1 MSYDVKPSKGAG
13 IRAFYKVT
21 PSTASEG
28 TSDIDKHLTSLADLE
43 KTVEKSGLGRVITD
57 AVPGLQTPTKKESVK
72 FEFISLSKGENEPVE
87 LYYSAD
93 GKQDTLRRRL
103 KSVYPSSFDIEKVHL
118 DLGHN
123 LIEPIPLS
131 IDEFKDRLK
140 ADQLYRNKEEY
151 FDFIQRHGEIE
162 SGETP
167 PTVTALDAATAINL
181 DEALGHNGDETE
193 SGDDAEGDT
202 NNEGV
207 YEKQKKGLPW
217 FDRKNTNDLEEHF
230 DIDDEDSTKEPTS
243 FVHSVDTIEASPSSA
258 ESDSEA
264 NRESRDPFS
273 AMETDSSE
281 PDTKPDDE
289 QQTTDSGGG
298 LSGEAE
304 GEGPSGDISPD
315 GGATS
320 SVNSTDTSPKTSSD
334 SPEDS
339 ESGTEADGN
348 TDEVEEAVSA
358 SSEEREPNEGF
369 SFGESDE
376 EQSHDEDEDERVVYE
391 DGDTTYPLRI
401 VIEDEYLTGVV
412 KLNHPDTIPE
422 NEPLVTLDGP
432 TMNKNGE
439 ILVRPSVEY
448 TEPNATRWY
457 GQEETTKDWMTTLDT
472 ATESNPEYDSENHDE
487 EIDSP
492 EALQTLFTHLEE
504 AADPTAYQVVFEAKP
519 DWDKQAQRRKKNIRS
534 GEFDEPWLEKYVL
547 GGTSTDEDRDL
558 KAYEYR
564 RIKLIENKRPRETFD
579 INIRAISL
587 APKEDFSNDASD
599 PTEPPG
605 EKQDRI
611 RETMQSLTPLLDPL
625 DGVYYG
631 IKGEVAAKGD
641 NGMSINPTA
650 DEVVTNFFERNIVR
664 TEDRRGAFTSL
675 NLWNDP
681 KQHPEIVVNGR
692 ELGEL
697 IIIPSGED
705 MDSDVFRS
713 TGTRDKDIEPLRR
726 PRPEIHKGFSDGM
739 ALGYAYDENGIPED
753 DPTCLPEEKLTNH
766 WALFGASG
774 SGKTVNTISM
784 LLSAHANTSGPTI
797 LVDPKQG
804 NMVENY
810 CKSHLARFGNI
821 RDVKVFNVPETL
833 PAIPFFDIRPHL
845 HEGMNRDDAIQQKVD
860 EFHMVMEMIDS
871 NYSTAYVAKTVLGAL
886 IKARF
891 DAKYGD
897 SHYTL
902 DDLYSLAV
910 DLYANQNLPR
920 VSHQPQVEHILSN
933 QLHNSEQDFK
943 NTMQAVI
950 NRLDDLQEDINL
962 YRLFNQNPEWDDE
975 NGTYKF
981 NRMTPEK
988 YERAEESDNV
998 DIEDVDLP
1006 KSALD
1011 FREFLDTDTV
1021 FLFDT
1026 GNFVRDESQQAF
1038 SMYILSALWGAVR
1051 ARYNDRDSHE
1061 TIDHTVK
1068 VVIDESAPIVSTELV
1083 TNTLIPEGREF
1094 GLSLGMIM
1102 QFPGQVAN
1110 QGVEGSFDELKN
1122 NVQSKIYG
1130 HIDPNRS
1137 IADSLIHGKKD
1148 ASAIKNKIRRLR
1160 GGEWIVDLP
1169 EPEFGVDV
1177 PPPFSLKS
1185 LEIPEGH
1192 PEGDSPFNDSERELF
1207 YERYSTRKSG
1217 TQNRYGFTRPDP
1229 EDLDDDGEV
1238 TELNTGSDI
1247 DSDDSEP
1254 EEPEESE
1261 ASTPDAGTED
1271 ADSKSGF
1278 TDGIFGETSTNG
1290 DAIASTESGPVS
1302 QSDTAPTD
1310 ASAQSERVADSSSNT
1325 GAEASETSSNTN
1337 GSEDSDPLFEDIAPF
1352 PATEIND
1359 ILSSNDMTS
1368 PDGVQTAA
1376 FDVESKY
1383 GADTEEFHRALVTL
1397 SNQAEAYGTHVT
1409 PAELWEAFKHSGGR
1423 NTDSGTQPTDVSDVD
1438 DPQEESSVNAND
1450 FTDHSKLASSK
1461 SDSDNEESTSEPETE
1476 DETTMNQE
1484 SAEADSTVEQPVS
1497 ESGED
1502 DTSSKDA
1509 DSSEGLDTDLNISD
1523 EVAKKANEAVEEIE
1537 PEPDSQD
1544 HKQSPADVSLETPV
1558 RKNGS
1563 LLSREEREDLGLSR
1577 DDVEFMALVADAFR
1591 DELEGYELTETMK
1604 NFDDRAGEP
1613 DLEKLQDE
1621 GYIDPATVLR
1631 QKYYSLTRDGWRLIN
1646 NGVPGNKFGD
1656 HMEKIGHRV
1665 GVFLLSR
1672 ALSELPGVTIS
1683 EYEEHDGETYDVI
1696 GYNKDGSIHLVG
1708 EVETQSNNKTA
1719 VVDDYQKLAAAP
1731 GEAVWA
1737 FPSHSTLEEVWNTLV
1752 DQEMVD
1758 PASGRVDR
1766 AQFLQDWLDE
1776 NPEDGIH
1783 KVRSYSQLKDSVTGG
1798 N

>member
-1 MSYDVKPSKGAG
+1 MSYDVKPSSGAG
-13 IRAFYKVT
+13 IREFYKVT

-43 KTVEKSGLGRVITD
+43 KTVEKSGIGRAISD
-57 AVPGLQTPTKKESVK
+57 AVPGVPTPQKQESIT
-72 FEFISLSKGENEPVE
+72 FEFIALSKGEDEAVE

-93 GKQDTLRRRL
+93 GKRDTLKMRL
-103 KSVYPSSFDIEKVHL
+103 KAIYPSSFEIEKVHL

-123 LIEPIPLS
+123 LIEPIRLS
-131 IDEFKDRLK
+131 EEEFKTRLK
-140 ADQLYRNKEEY
+140 ADQLYRDKEEY
-151 FDFIQRHGEIE
+151 LDITQRHGEVDN
-162 SGETP
+162 SSET
-167 PTVTALDAATAINL
+167 PTVTGVDAAVAINL
-181 DEALGHNGDETE
+181 DEISTSEEDNDDTEDE
-193 SGDDAEGDT
+193 DT
-202 NNEGV
+202 GENTGQNP
-207 YEKQKKGLPW
+207 PW
-217 FDRKNTNDLEEHF
+217 FDRKNKDELIDALELDTETSETVHFVWSEDTVKRDSDSTDSDDGLGDPGDGPTGLLKDLSEADDLEEPSEQ
-230 DIDDEDSTKEPTS
+230 EDS
-243 FVHSVDTIEASPSSA
+243 
-258 ESDSEA
+258 
-264 NRESRDPFS
+264 
-273 AMETDSSE
+273 
-281 PDTKPDDE
+281 DD
-289 QQTTDSGGG
+289 
-298 LSGEAE
+298 
-304 GEGPSGDISPD
+304 DIFTD
-315 GGATS
+315 GGAKS
-320 SVNSTDTSPKTSSD
+320 SMNSKGDSED
-334 SPEDS
+334 SPEDPDTSTESQTESAES
-339 ESGTEADGN
+339 ERSNPDTSGD
-348 TDEVEEAVSA
+348 DENKEG
-358 SSEEREPNEGF
+358 PDDGF
-369 SFGESDE
+369 SFGDSEADDSVDE
-376 EQSHDEDEDERVVYE
+376 PEDDRRLYE
-391 DGDTTYPLRI
+391 DGEMVHPLRV
-401 VIEDEYLTGVV
+401 VIDGEDITGVV

-422 NEPLVTLDGP
+422 NEPLVTIDGP
-432 TMNKNGE
+432 TMTREGD

-457 GQEETTKDWMTTLDT
+457 GKEDTTKDWMTTLDT

-487 EIDSP
+487 EIGSP

-504 AADPTAYQVVFEAKP
+504 ATDPTAYQVVFESKP
-519 DWDKQAQRRKKNIRS
+519 AWDKKAQRRKKNIRS
-534 GEFDEPWLEKYVL
+534 GEFDEPWLEKYVF
-547 GGTSTDEDRDL
+547 TDSPKDEDRDL

-587 APKEDFSNDASD
+587 APKSDFSNDASD

-664 TEDRRGAFTSL
+664 TEDRRGTFTSL

-713 TGTRDKDIEPLRR
+713 TGTRDEDIEPLRR

-753 DPTCLPEEKLTNH
+753 NPTCLPEEKLTNH

-784 LLSAHANTSGPTI
+784 LLSAHANTTGPTI

-810 CKSHLARFGNI
+810 CKSHIARFGDL
-821 RDVKVFNVPETL
+821 RDVKVFDVPETL

-845 HEGMNRDDAIQQKVD
+845 NEGMNRDDAIQQKVD

-933 QLHNSEQDFK
+933 QLNNSEQDFK

-981 NRMTPEK
+981 NGTTREQYK
-988 YERAEESDNV
+988 KAKENDNV
-998 DIEDVDLP
+998 DIEDIDPP

-1011 FREFLDTDTV
+1011 FRQFLDTDTI

-1051 ARYNDRDSHE
+1051 ARYSDRDSHE

-1110 QGVEGSFDELKN
+1110 HGVEGSFDELKN

-1169 EPEFGVDV
+1169 EPKFGVDV

-1185 LEIPEGH
+1185 LDIPEGH
-1192 PEGDSPFNDSERELF
+1192 PEGESPFNDSERERF
-1207 YERYSTRKSG
+1207 YDRYSSRESNTR
-1217 TQNRYGFTRPDP
+1217 NRYGFTRPDP
-1229 EDLDDDGEV
+1229 EEVEDNEEAFAGFSTGSELDDEDSPDGEE
-1238 TELNTGSDI
+1238 TE
-1247 DSDDSEP
+1247 ER
-1254 EEPEESE
+1254 
-1261 ASTPDAGTED
+1261 AVDAENED
-1271 ADSKSGF
+1271 ADTQSGF
-1278 TDGIFGETSTNG
+1278 ADAIFDSGSTEDNRVESDNAIRADQPDTESSEYLAESETEIDQSSHESSETGNKEDSTDTST
-1290 DAIASTESGPVS
+1290 
-1302 QSDTAPTD
+1302 
-1310 ASAQSERVADSSSNT
+1310 
-1325 GAEASETSSNTN
+1325 
-1337 GSEDSDPLFEDIAPF
+1337 DSDLAQEFDDLSPLQAVKFMGILGNNDLGSLDGLQSAVFEL
-1352 PATEIND
+1352 E
-1359 ILSSNDMTS
+1359 
-1368 PDGVQTAA
+1368 Q
-1376 FDVESKY
+1376 KY
-1383 GADTEEFHRALVTL
+1383 GAESEEFRRSLITLSQQAEADGIEISPTELWDTIESSSEDNTDTTSVDDVEDPVQAGNPNAIDIASESDFISSDGDSDRADSTSETNTKSNSPVDQTSSTTAESAKQPDSLGDTEE
-1397 SNQAEAYGTHVT
+1397 
-1409 PAELWEAFKHSGGR
+1409 
-1423 NTDSGTQPTDVSDVD
+1423 NTVGENNS
-1438 DPQEESSVNAND
+1438 
-1450 FTDHSKLASSK
+1450 
-1461 SDSDNEESTSEPETE
+1461 TE
-1476 DETTMNQE
+1476 DY
-1484 SAEADSTVEQPVS
+1484 
-1497 ESGED
+1497 
-1502 DTSSKDA
+1502 DTS
-1509 DSSEGLDTDLNISD
+1509 LNISSESMEKVD
-1523 EVAKKANEAVEEIE
+1523 EVAKEHASKQSDNSDDHGDQVETESE
-1537 PEPDSQD
+1537 TDSQAN
-1544 HKQSPADVSLETPV
+1544 QRFPADVSLETPV

-1563 LLSREEREDLGLSR
+1563 LLSSEERDELGLSR
-1577 DDVEFMALVADAFR
+1577 DDVEFMAIIADAFR
-1591 DELEGYELTETMK
+1591 GELEGYELGETMK
-1604 NFDDRAGEP
+1604 NLKERAGEP
-1613 DLEKLQDE
+1613 NLDKLDEE
-1621 GYIDPATVLR
+1621 GYIDPTTVLR
-1631 QKYYSLTRDGWRLIN
+1631 KKHYSLTRDGWRLIN

-1665 GVFLLSR
+1665 GVYLLSS

-1683 EYEEHDGETYDVI
+1683 EYEEYEGETYDVV
-1696 GYNKDGSIHLVG
+1696 GYSEDGSIEFVG
-1708 EVETQSNNKTA
+1708 EVETKSNNRKA
-1719 VVDDYQKLAAAP
+1719 AVDDYQKLAEAP
-1731 GEAVWA
+1731 GESIWA
-1737 FPSHSTLEEVWNTLV
+1737 CPSHSTLQEVWNALV
-1752 DQEMVD
+1752 DQDVVE
-1758 PASGRVDR
+1758 PADGTVDR
-1766 AQFLQDWLDE
+1766 AQFLQKYLDE

-1783 KVRSYSQLKDSVTGG
+1783 KVWTYSQLESKVIGE
-1798 N
+1798 

>member
-1 MSYDVKPSKGAG
+1 M
-13 IRAFYKVT
+13 
-21 PSTASEG
+21 
-28 TSDIDKHLTSLADLE
+28 
-43 KTVEKSGLGRVITD
+43 
-57 AVPGLQTPTKKESVK
+57 
-72 FEFISLSKGENEPVE
+72 E

-93 GKQDTLRRRL
+93 GKHDTLKMRL

-123 LIEPIPLS
+123 LIEPIPIS
-131 IDEFKDRLK
+131 IDEFKARLK
-140 ADQLYRNKEEY
+140 ADQLYRDKEEY
-151 FDFIQRHGEIE
+151 LDIINRHGEIDNEE
-162 SGETP
+162 ST
-167 PTVTALDAATAINL
+167 PTVTGVQAVAAINL
-181 DEALGHNGDETE
+181 DEALDDNSEETDGE
-193 SGDDAEGDT
+193 AT
-202 NNEGV
+202 
-207 YEKQKKGLPW
+207 EKLSDNLPW
-217 FDRKNTNDLEEHF
+217 FDRKTTQNLRDKLGVEPETYNDSADHFIQSKGRIHASTGSPESDLDGETNSPESTEGERSKSTDPFAAQSASEEASENKS
-230 DIDDEDSTKEPTS
+230 DNQWAESENSGESVESDEDIST
-243 FVHSVDTIEASPSSA
+243 
-258 ESDSEA
+258 
-264 NRESRDPFS
+264 
-273 AMETDSSE
+273 
-281 PDTKPDDE
+281 
-289 QQTTDSGGG
+289 
-298 LSGEAE
+298 
-304 GEGPSGDISPD
+304 D
-315 GGATS
+315 GGTKGSMDGADTSTTS
-320 SVNSTDTSPKTSSD
+320 STD

-339 ESGTEADGN
+339 EDKPSSDNNSTGETASAAAMEDETDDQFSLGDGDRSETS
-348 TDEVEEAVSA
+348 TDEDDDRA
-358 SSEEREPNEGF
+358 
-369 SFGESDE
+369 
-376 EQSHDEDEDERVVYE
+376 VYE
-391 DGDTTYPLRI
+391 DSDKIYPLRI
-401 VIEDEYLTGVV
+401 VIEDEDFTGVV

-432 TMNKNGE
+432 TLTEDGE

-457 GQEETTKDWMTTLDT
+457 GQEETSKDWMTTLDT

-487 EIDSP
+487 DVSSP

-504 AADPTAYQVVFEAKP
+504 AVDPTAYQVVFESKP

-547 GGTSTDEDRDL
+547 GGYETGEDRDL

-564 RIKLIENKRPRETFD
+564 RIKLIENKRPKETFD

-587 APKEDFSNDASD
+587 APKSDFSNDASD

-605 EKQDRI
+605 EKQERI

-631 IKGEVAAKGD
+631 ITGEVAAKGD
-641 NGMSINPTA
+641 NGMGINPTA

-664 TEDRRGAFTSL
+664 TEDRRGTFTSL

-713 TGTRDKDIEPLRR
+713 TGTRDEDIEPLRR
-726 PRPEIHKGFSDGM
+726 PRPAIHKGFSDGM

-810 CKSHLARFGNI
+810 CKSHLARFGNL
-821 RDVKVFNVPETL
+821 RDVKVFDVPKTL

-886 IKARF
+886 IKAQF

-981 NRMTPEK
+981 NRMTKEK
-988 YERAEESDNV
+988 YKEAEENDNV
-998 DIEDVDLP
+998 DIEDVDPP

-1011 FREFLDTDTV
+1011 FREYLDTDTI

-1061 TIDHTVK
+1061 EIEHTVK

-1110 QGVEGSFDELKN
+1110 HGVEGSFDELKN

-1130 HIDPNRS
+1130 HIDPDRA

-1192 PEGDSPFNDSERELF
+1192 PEGERPFNDSERELF

-1247 DSDDSEP
+1247 GSDDSEP

-1261 ASTPDAGTED
+1261 TSTPEAETED
-1271 ADSKSGF
+1271 ADSISGF
-1278 TDGIFGETSTNG
+1278 TDGMFGETSTSG

-1302 QSDTAPTD
+1302 QSDTALTD
-1310 ASAQSERVADSSSNT
+1310 ASDQSDRVADGSSNA
-1325 GAEASETSSNTN
+1325 GASPSEISANTN
-1337 GSEDSDPLFEDIAPF
+1337 GSGDSDQLFEDISPF

-1368 PDGVQTAA
+1368 PSGVQAAA

-1409 PAELWEAFKHSGGR
+1409 PAELWEAFKHSGGGG
-1423 NTDSGTQPTDVSDVD
+1423 TDSDTQSTDVSDVD
-1438 DPQEESSVNAND
+1438 GPQQEGSVNANE
-1450 FTDHSKLASSK
+1450 FTDHSKFASSN
-1461 SDSDNEESTSEPETE
+1461 SDSDNEESMSEPETE
-1476 DETTMNQE
+1476 DEIMTNQE
-1484 SAEADSTVEQPVS
+1484 SVEVDSTVEQPIP
-1497 ESGED
+1497 ESDED
-1502 DTSSKDA
+1502 DTSSEDA
-1509 DSSEGLDTDLNISD
+1509 GSSEGLDTNLNISG
-1523 EVAKKANEAVEEIE
+1523 EVVKQAEEAAEKIE
-1537 PEPDSQD
+1537 SESDSQD
-1544 HKQSPADVSLETPV
+1544 HTQSPADVSLESPI

-1563 LLSREEREDLGLSR
+1563 LLSREEREELGLSR
-1577 DDVEFMALVADAFR
+1577 DDVKFMSLVADAFR
-1591 DELEGYELTETMK
+1591 DALEGYELTDSMN
-1604 NFDDRAGEP
+1604 NFDERAGEP

-1696 GYNKDGSIHLVG
+1696 GYNEDGSIQFVG
-1708 EVETQSNNKTA
+1708 EVETQSNNKGA

-1737 FPSHSTLEEVWNTLV
+1737 SPSHSTLEEVWNTLV
-1752 DQEMVD
+1752 DQGVVE
-1758 PASGRVDR
+1758 PANRTTDR
-1766 AQFLQDWLDE
+1766 AQFLQKYLDE
-1776 NPEDGIH
+1776 NEEDGIH
-1783 KVRSYSQLKDSVTGG
+1783 KVWTYSQLEEKLKGG
-1798 N
+1798 T